1 MHRLHARSTPR
12 NKQVAYYTLG
22 FSQAQQRN
30 IFSIATFSE
39 LIDKNVF
46 LSSHHHLFLEGL
58 SCHFKYWKASELRSW
73 LFYYFLPILNT
84 LPIASYFIH
93 YAAFVEATSLLCGN
107 SISEDSIQKSQVLL
121 QYFVM
126 VFPELCSERYMTL
139 NMHAL
144 LHLPQCVR
152 DSGPLWVTSCFS
164 FESANGELTKLFHG
178 TQNLECQI
186 VASVKIIHN
195 LPVF

>member
-1 MHRLHARSTPR
+1 M
-12 NKQVAYYTLG
+12 
-22 FSQAQQRN
+22 
-30 IFSIATFSE
+30 I
-39 LIDKNVF
+39 KNVF

-126 VFPELCSERYMTL
+126 VFSRTL
-139 NMHAL
+139 QWKVYDTKHA
-144 LHLPQCVR
+144 CF
-152 DSGPLWVTSCFS
+152 VTSTAMRPWLRATLGNF
-164 FESANGELTKLFHG
+164 LL
-178 TQNLECQI
+178 LIWECQWWTYKTVSWHSKCRVSDCCI
-186 VASVKIIHN
+186 CEHHTEFTSFLDLQRECIDLVFWITEN
-195 LPVF
+195 L